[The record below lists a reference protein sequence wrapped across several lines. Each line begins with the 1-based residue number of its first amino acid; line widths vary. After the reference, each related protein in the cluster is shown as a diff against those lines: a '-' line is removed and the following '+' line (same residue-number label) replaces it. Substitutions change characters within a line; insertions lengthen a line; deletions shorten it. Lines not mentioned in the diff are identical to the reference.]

1 MKKLKRERQS
11 HISNQPIEESGPT
24 KKPALDKAAGQNSR
38 GGSRQGNIGHEP
50 SSNGSGS
57 RRGGAGLEDS

>member
-11 HISNQPIEESGPT
+11 HASSHPVEESVP
-24 KKPALDKAAGQNSR
+24 KQPAIEKSAGQNSR

-57 RRGGAGLEDS
+57 RRGGAGLEDA